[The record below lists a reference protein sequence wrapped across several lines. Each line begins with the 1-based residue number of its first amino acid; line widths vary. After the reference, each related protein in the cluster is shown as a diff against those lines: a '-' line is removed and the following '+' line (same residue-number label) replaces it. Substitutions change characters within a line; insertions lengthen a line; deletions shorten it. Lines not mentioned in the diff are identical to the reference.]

1 MLQESACQDCNAKLF
16 EEADESRQPC
26 PFCGCMARLAVESMQ
41 DEIAFREHTRIK
53 GRHAG
58 ESRSHFEERVG
69 GSYFRKHGEW
79 HHLFR
84 LIDRENNRY
93 VETIK
98 RHSSGEVL
106 RHVDEPLSEHLGHG
120 SAKRRTLDEP

>member
-1 MLQESACQDCNAKLF
+1 MEDSN
-16 EEADESRQPC
+16 ESRLPC
-26 PFCGCMARLAVESMQ
+26 PVCGCLSRQATEVMHETLVL
-41 DEIAFREHTRIK
+41 REHLRIK

-58 ESRSHFEERVG
+58 VSRPYFDERSG
-69 GSYFRKHGEW
+69 ASFFRRNGEW

-98 RHSSGEVL
+98 RHSTGEVL
-106 RHVDEPLSEHLGHG
+106 HHVDEPLSEHTNHG
-120 SAKRRTLDEP
+120 SAKHRRR